1 MTLDLT
7 AEEVNI
13 ILQFMAQ
20 TPTGS
25 GLFPLMM
32 KIDAQFKAQYKE
44 PDDKKPE

>member
-1 MTLDLT
+1 MKLELT
-7 AEEVNI
+7 QDEVNI

-32 KIDAQFKAQYKE
+32 KIKAQAIE
-44 PDDKKPE
+44 QDKPQE

>member
-7 AEEVNI
+7 PEEVNI

-20 TPTGS
+20 TPTAS

-32 KIDAQFKAQYKE
+32 KIDAQFKEQYKE
-44 PDDKKPE
+44 SDKKDSE

>member
-1 MTLDLT
+1 MTLELT
-7 AEEVNI
+7 QDEVNI

-32 KIDAQFKAQYKE
+32 KIDAQFKQQYEE
-44 PDDKKPE
+44 PKVD